1 MPIVAMPQLNIT
13 FFVTTI
19 ITITLIFLI
28 LLWIIER
35 KYLPKIASIL
45 KTRKKLN
52 ELTITGIII
61 HEKLTKIQNDID
73 ITSKLI
79 SILINNLPKKIK

>member
-1 MPIVAMPQLNIT
+1 MPIFAMPQLNIT
-13 FFVTTI
+13 FFVNTI
-19 ITITLIFLI
+19 IFITIIFLI

-52 ELTITGIII
+52 ELTVNQSLPTI
-61 HEKLTKIQNDID
+61 KNDIE

-79 SILINNLPKKIK
+79 SIIINNLPKKIK